1 MEIRDTLTR
10 PVYDIPGLVKL
21 STLGRSF
28 LYAEIDAGRLRATK
42 AGRRTVF
49 LADDVAAWLENLRD
63 ASADDRK

>member
-1 MEIRDTLTR
+1 MEIRDTLMR

-49 LADDVAAWLENLRD
+49 LAEDVAAWLENLRD